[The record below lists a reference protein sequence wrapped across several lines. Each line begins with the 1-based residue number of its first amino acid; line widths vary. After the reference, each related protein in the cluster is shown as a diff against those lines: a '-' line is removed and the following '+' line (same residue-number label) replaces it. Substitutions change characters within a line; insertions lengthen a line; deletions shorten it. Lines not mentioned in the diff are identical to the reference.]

1 MATLP
6 EVVGF
11 DTDIVV
17 ASQPS
22 KTWIIDRNTMQ
33 VSCMDKGLEA
43 VRQAVEIALNVERY
57 RWTIYSA
64 NYGSELDGL
73 VGEDE
78 AYIIAEIPRLI
89 EGALSP
95 DSRVVSVELDRDH
108 HRFIQQCVGKLLRSE
123 ECGVRSENT
132 PTTDISPS
140 SFP

>member
-6 EVVGF
+6 EVIGF

-57 RWTIYSA
+57 KWTIYSA
-64 NYGSELDGL
+64 NYGSELNDL

-78 AYIIAEIPRLI
+78 AYIIAEIPRLV

-95 DSRVVSVELDRDH
+95 DSRVVSVDDY
-108 HRFIQQCVGKLLRSE
+108 VYKK
-123 ECGVRSENT
+123 
-132 PTTDISPS
+132 TDTNSMTV
-140 SFP
+140 SFTVHTVFGDLVEVIET

>member
-6 EVVGF
+6 EVIGF

-33 VSCMDKGLEA
+33 VSCMDSGLEA

-57 RWTIYSA
+57 RWTIYST
-64 NYGSELDGL
+64 NFGSELDDL
-73 VGEDE
+73 IGEDE
-78 AYIIAEIPRLI
+78 AYIMAEIPRLV

-95 DSRVVSVELDRDH
+95 DSRVVSVDDYAY
-108 HRFIQQCVGKLLRSE
+108 KK
-123 ECGVRSENT
+123 
-132 PTTDISPS
+132 TDTNSMTV
-140 SFP
+140 SFTVHTVFGDLVEVIET

>member
-6 EVVGF
+6 EVIGF

-57 RWTIYSA
+57 KWTIYST
-64 NYGSELDGL
+64 NFGSELNDL

-78 AYIIAEIPRLI
+78 AYIIAEIPRLV

-95 DSRVVSVELDRDH
+95 DNRVVSVDDY
-108 HRFIQQCVGKLLRSE
+108 VYKK
-123 ECGVRSENT
+123 
-132 PTTDISPS
+132 TDTNSMTV
-140 SFP
+140 SFTVHTVFGDLVEVIET

>member
-6 EVVGF
+6 EVIGF

-57 RWTIYSA
+57 KWTIYSA
-64 NYGSELDGL
+64 NYGSELNDL

-78 AYIIAEIPRLI
+78 AYIIAEIPRLV
-89 EGALSP
+89 EGALST
-95 DSRVVSVELDRDH
+95 DSRVVSVDDY
-108 HRFIQQCVGKLLRSE
+108 VYKK
-123 ECGVRSENT
+123 
-132 PTTDISPS
+132 TDTNSMTV
-140 SFP
+140 SFTVHTVYGDLVEVIET

>member
-33 VSCMDKGLEA
+33 VSGMDKGLEA

-57 RWTIYSA
+57 KWTIYSA
-64 NYGSELDGL
+64 NYGSELNDL

-78 AYIIAEIPRLI
+78 AYIIAEIPRLV
-89 EGALSP
+89 EGALST
-95 DSRVVSVELDRDH
+95 DSRVVSVDDYAY
-108 HRFIQQCVGKLLRSE
+108 KK
-123 ECGVRSENT
+123 
-132 PTTDISPS
+132 TDTNSMTV
-140 SFP
+140 SFTVHTVYGDLVEVIET

>member
-6 EVVGF
+6 EVIGF

-33 VSCMDKGLEA
+33 VSCMDAGLEA

-57 RWTIYSA
+57 KWTIYSA
-64 NYGSELDGL
+64 NYGSELNDL

-78 AYIIAEIPRLI
+78 AYIIAEIPRLV
-89 EGALSP
+89 EGALST
-95 DSRVVSVELDRDH
+95 DSRVVSVDDY
-108 HRFIQQCVGKLLRSE
+108 VYKK
-123 ECGVRSENT
+123 
-132 PTTDISPS
+132 TDTNSMTV
-140 SFP
+140 SFTVHTVYGDLVEVIET

>member
-95 DSRVVSVELDRDH
+95 DSRVVSVDDYTYTR
-108 HRFIQQCVGKLLRSE
+108 
-123 ECGVRSENT
+123 
-132 PTTDISPS
+132 TDANSLTV
-140 SFP
+140 SFTVHTVYGDFVEVLET

>member
-6 EVVGF
+6 EVIGF

-57 RWTIYSA
+57 KWTIYST
-64 NYGSELDGL
+64 NFGSELNDL

-78 AYIIAEIPRLI
+78 AYIIAEIPRLV

-95 DSRVVSVELDRDH
+95 DNRVVSVDDYVY
-108 HRFIQQCVGKLLRSE
+108 QK
-123 ECGVRSENT
+123 
-132 PTTDISPS
+132 TDTNSMTV
-140 SFP
+140 SFTVHTVFGDLVEVIET

>member
-33 VSCMDKGLEA
+33 VSRMDKGLEA

-57 RWTIYSA
+57 KWTIYSA
-64 NYGSELDGL
+64 NYGSELNDL

-78 AYIIAEIPRLI
+78 AYIIAEIPRLV
-89 EGALSP
+89 EGALST
-95 DSRVVSVELDRDH
+95 DSRVISVDDYVYKKTDTNSMTVSFTVHTVYGDLVEV
-108 HRFIQQCVGKLLRSE
+108 IE
-123 ECGVRSENT
+123 T
-132 PTTDISPS
+132 
-140 SFP
+140 

>member
-33 VSCMDKGLEA
+33 VSYMDKGLEA

-78 AYIIAEIPRLI
+78 AYIIAEIPRLV

-95 DSRVVSVELDRDH
+95 DSRVVSVDDYTYTRTDANSLKVSFTVHTVYGDIVEEL
-108 HRFIQQCVGKLLRSE
+108 E
-123 ECGVRSENT
+123 T
-132 PTTDISPS
+132 
-140 SFP
+140 

>member
-1 MATLP
+1 M
-6 EVVGF
+6 GF

-78 AYIIAEIPRLI
+78 AYIIAEIPRLV

-95 DSRVVSVELDRDH
+95 DSRVVSVDDYTYTR
-108 HRFIQQCVGKLLRSE
+108 
-123 ECGVRSENT
+123 
-132 PTTDISPS
+132 TDTNSLTV
-140 SFP
+140 SFTVHTVYGDFVEVLET

>member
-6 EVVGF
+6 EVIGF

-33 VSCMDKGLEA
+33 VSSMDKGLDA

-57 RWTIYSA
+57 KWTIYST
-64 NYGSELDGL
+64 NFGSELNDL

-78 AYIIAEIPRLI
+78 AYIIAEIPRLV

-95 DSRVVSVELDRDH
+95 DSRVVSVDNYVY
-108 HRFIQQCVGKLLRSE
+108 QK
-123 ECGVRSENT
+123 
-132 PTTDISPS
+132 TDTNSMTV
-140 SFP
+140 SFTVHTVYGDLVEVIET